1 MRLGPSWVSCRARFQ
16 ARSDWSR
23 LARAWINVASVDA
36 TAPCARDTA
45 AWYCAGSI
53 WMRNWPLATRS
64 PSRTASRMIR
74 PVMSAL
80 MSTAVLVSIFP
91 LAVTA
96 LTRSRRA
103 TCSIRTSVPACFFWL
118 IR

>member
-1 MRLGPSWVSCRARFQ
+1 MAWVE
-16 ARSDWSR
+16 
-23 LARAWINVASVDA
+23 A
-36 TAPCARDTA
+36 TSPCARDTA

-53 WMRNWPLATRS
+53 WMRNWPFLTRS
-64 PSRTASRMIR
+64 PSRTAIRMIR

-80 MSTAVLVSIFP
+80 MSTLVLGSIFP

-96 LTRSRRA
+96 LTRSRRP
-103 TCSIRTSVPACFFWL
+103 TCSMRTSVPAFFFWL